1 MSVAPD
7 VGSVASGLLVA
18 ALVWSATVPWSLDR
32 PLVGRQARRTGRASW
47 RSAGAAGAPGASV
60 GDSLGRPGAPLGR
73 PSERGPAG
81 FGAGRGA
88 EPSVDLTVVLDL
100 LGAALGSG
108 AGVPRAL
115 EAVGRSVGGAD
126 GAGLVR
132 AAAALLL
139 GAGWSQAWDRVPA
152 RLWPVADA
160 LRPAWVHGAPPADA
174 LRVAGD
180 QLVQEGRA
188 RSRTAAA
195 RLGVRLVLPLGL
207 CLLPAFVLLGL
218 VPVIVALGSG
228 LGAGLLGG

>member
-1 MSVAPD
+1 MSGSPA
-7 VGSVASGLLVA
+7 GSVVAGLLVA
-18 ALVWSATVPWSLDR
+18 LLVWAAAAPWWLDR
-32 PLVGRQARRTGRASW
+32 PIVGRAARRSGRASW
-47 RSAGAAGAPGASV
+47 RVAGSSDGDAAGPRAAV
-60 GDSLGRPGAPLGR
+60 GRPG
-73 PSERGPAG
+73 SEGALEAAVDRGTV
-81 FGAGRGA
+81 
-88 EPSVDLTVVLDL
+88 PSVDLTVVLDL

-115 EAVGRSVGGAD
+115 EAVGRSVGGVD
-126 GAGLVR
+126 GAGLAR

-139 GAGWSQAWDRVPA
+139 GAGWSQAWDRLPV

-160 LRPAWVHGAPPADA
+160 LRPAWVHGAPPGDA
-174 LRVAGD
+174 LRVAGE

-188 RSRTAAA
+188 RSRSAAA

-228 LGAGLLGG
+228 LGAGLEGS